1 MKRYPKQEDI
11 IDMSEPEGQDDL
23 GALSLYSSCDLQR
36 EKVFLIRN
44 TEFLRLAEVSMC
56 AQEGLGSLR
65 GKPEWAQG
73 NKGRA
78 GRQWVAHMAA
88 TQGGP
93 DEERLC
99 LEEKISGGGEYC
111 NLRNKR
117 TETKS

>member
-1 MKRYPKQEDI
+1 MHKRAWEVCGASQSGHRATK
-11 IDMSEPEGQDDL
+11 EGQ
-23 GALSLYSSCDLQR
+23 A
-36 EKVFLIRN
+36 
-44 TEFLRLAEVSMC
+44 
-56 AQEGLGSLR
+56 GS
-65 GKPEWAQG
+65 
-73 NKGRA
+73 
-78 GRQWVAHMAA
+78 VAHMAA